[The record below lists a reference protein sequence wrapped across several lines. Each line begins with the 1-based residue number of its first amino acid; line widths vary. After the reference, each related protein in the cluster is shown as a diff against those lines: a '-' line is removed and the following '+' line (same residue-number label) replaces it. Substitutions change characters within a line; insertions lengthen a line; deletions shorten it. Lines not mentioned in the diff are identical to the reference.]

1 MAFMGRYK
9 INKRTALTGE
19 YGYRATRIFA
29 SAGYYDSFALGIDIE
44 TGGHV
49 FQMHFTNSAGIA
61 EPQFFAQTNTTWKN
75 ARTWGVRLGFNVSRL
90 FHI

>member
-1 MAFMGRYK
+1 
-9 INKRTALTGE
+9 
-19 YGYRATRIFA
+19 
-29 SAGYYDSFALGIDIE
+29 LGIDIE